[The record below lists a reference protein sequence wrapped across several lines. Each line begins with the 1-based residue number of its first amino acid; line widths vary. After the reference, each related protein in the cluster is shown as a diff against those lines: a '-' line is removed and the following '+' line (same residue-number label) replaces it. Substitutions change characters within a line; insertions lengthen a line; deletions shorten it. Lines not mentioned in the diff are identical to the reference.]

1 MTDNKV
7 VNATVVEEST
17 LSAAPKTKKHFSLS
31 KKLGVA
37 LAVLAIACCSALS
50 VSATDGET
58 SAITTTEQIETTMV
72 TSFNEVKDD
81 VISVST
87 KVLPAGLGVF
97 ALGFCV
103 RKGIGFF
110 RTTAR

>member
-17 LSAAPKTKKHFSLS
+17 LAAPAKAKHLSIGKKIC
-31 KKLGVA
+31 VA
-37 LAVLAIACCSALS
+37 LSVLAIACCTALS
-50 VSATDGET
+50 VSATDPET

>member
-17 LSAAPKTKKHFSLS
+17 LSALKTKKHLCLS

-58 SAITTTEQIETTMV
+58 SSITTTEQIETTMV

>member
-17 LSAAPKTKKHFSLS
+17 LSAPKTKKHLSLS

-37 LAVLAIACCSALS
+37 LAVLAIACCTALS
-50 VSATDGET
+50 VSATDPET

-110 RTTAR
+110 RTTSR